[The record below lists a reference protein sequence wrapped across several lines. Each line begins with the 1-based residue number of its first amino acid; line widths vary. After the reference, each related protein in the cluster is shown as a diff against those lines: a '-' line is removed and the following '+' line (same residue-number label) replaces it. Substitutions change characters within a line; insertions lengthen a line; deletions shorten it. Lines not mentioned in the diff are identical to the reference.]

1 MPGTTTFDRGA
12 VVLVK
17 FVFADEKGAKRRP
30 VLVLSSRRYHAG
42 RREVV
47 VAAITSRVGRMLV
60 GDHEIAAW
68 RHAGLLLPS
77 VVTGILRTVKRH
89 MIEATLGALEA
100 SDLSAVERN
109 LRESLG
115 LRDHQADEGDI
126 K

>member
-1 MPGTTTFDRGA
+1 MPGTTTFDRGT

-17 FVFADEKGAKRRP
+17 FVFADEKGAKKRP

-47 VAAITSRVGRMLV
+47 VAAITSRVDRLLV
-60 GDHEIAAW
+60 GDHEIVAW
-68 RHAGLLLPS
+68 RHAGLPLPS
-77 VVTGILRTVKRH
+77 VVTGILRTVKRD
-89 MIEATLGALEA
+89 MMEAALGVLEA

-115 LRDHQADEGDI
+115 LRGHQADEGDI

>member
-17 FVFADEKGAKRRP
+17 FVFADEKGAKKRP

-47 VAAITSRVGRMLV
+47 VAAITSRVDRLLV
-60 GDHEIAAW
+60 GDHEIVDW
-68 RHAGLLLPS
+68 RHAGLPLPS
-77 VVTGILRTVKRH
+77 VVTGILRTVKRN
-89 MIEATLGALEA
+89 MIEAILGALEA
-100 SDLSAVERN
+100 SDLSAVEHN

-115 LRDHQADEGDI
+115 LRGHQADEGDI